1 MRSSY
6 LLPILPLPT
15 LPTPPKNGCRIFR
28 LPSLP
33 LPSFPLPTLPLPSLP
48 RIDDDDDDDDGDDD
62 DDDDDDDS
70 WAVFMVLLSLSWQS
84 HCKRSSGSFD
94 ECGIAASCCR
104 SLDEAT

>member
-1 MRSSY
+1 M
-6 LLPILPLPT
+6 PT

-33 LPSFPLPTLPLPSLP
+33 LPTLPLPSLP
-48 RIDDDDDDDDGDDD
+48 RIDDDDDDDDDDGDDD